1 LVESWDGRRW
11 SIVPSPNEGLAS
23 NSDELNSVSCASSTT
38 CVAVGSTPANVLV
51 ESWEHGRWALV
62 PVQRPAP
69 FNDILDGVSCVSAT
83 SCRAVGFLSSSG
95 GVTKTVVE
103 TS

>member
-1 LVESWDGRRW
+1 V
-11 SIVPSPNEGLAS
+11 
-23 NSDELNSVSCASSTT
+23 
-38 CVAVGSTPANVLV
+38 NVLV

-62 PVQRPAP
+62 PVPGQRPAP
-69 FNDILDGVSCVSAT
+69 LNDILDGVSCASAT
-83 SCRAVGFLSSSG
+83 SCAAVGFLSSSG